1 MLYKES
7 SAMAGRTYPLNR
19 LNRRL
24 LCSALCC
31 CLLSLTPL
39 FVTPLFGQHEDTAK
53 PAADKQVAQKAVETK
68 PQAEVPPVQTH
79 HTLHVGGQTLNYTA
93 TAGLMPLK
101 NDKGETEAN
110 IFFMAY
116 TLDQPEGKRES
127 KRPLMFAFNGGPGSA
142 SVWLHLGAIGPR
154 TVHMQQPDGA
164 MPAPPYQVEDNENTW
179 LTQTDLVFID
189 PVGTGYSRVTKPE
202 LLKQYL
208 GLTGDTAAVGK
219 FIRLYLDRYERW
231 NSPLFLVG
239 ESYGTTRASALSG
252 YMLQKYGVAF
262 NGVVLMSTVLN
273 FETLEFATGNDLPY
287 VLFLPTYTATAWYH
301 KKLDPSLQGD
311 LQSALRQAEA
321 FADGPYADALA
332 KGDRISAADRA
343 SVIAGLAKF
352 TGLSAHYIDLSN
364 LRVDEPHFT
373 KELLRDQRL
382 NVGRLD
388 SRYTGFEPSLVE
400 AESETDPTMS
410 IISSPFSASFHQ
422 YIRTELNYKS
432 DDDYYLLGG
441 GFSQERDWDWGS
453 AAEGFPNVS
462 EALQKAFAGNPYM
475 RLYVASGYFDLATPY
490 FATEYTLAH
499 LGLEPSETS
508 RISTG
513 FYDAGHMMYLKPS
526 AQKKLHDDVAQFIAA
541 SLH

>member
-1 MLYKES
+1 M
-7 SAMAGRTYPLNR
+7 NC

-24 LCSALCC
+24 LCCTLC
-31 CLLSLTPL
+31 CLLTVATPL
-39 FVTPLFGQHEDTAK
+39 LAQHEDAAKPSTGK
-53 PAADKQVAQKAVETK
+53 PAAEKAVESK
-68 PQAEVPPVQTH
+68 PQAEAQPVQTH
-79 HTLHVGGQTLNYTA
+79 HTLHVNGQTLNYTA
-93 TAGLMPLK
+93 TAGMMPLK
-101 NDKGETEAN
+101 NDRGETEAN

-116 TLDQPEGKRES
+116 TLDQPEGKRDS

-154 TVHMQQPDGA
+154 TVHMQQPDGT

-202 LLKQYL
+202 LLKSYL
-208 GLTGDTAAVGK
+208 GLRGDTAAVGK

-262 NGVVLMSTVLN
+262 NGIVLMSTVLN

-332 KGDRISAADRA
+332 KGDRLSAADRA

-373 KELLRDQRL
+373 KELLRDEHL

-388 SRYTGFEPSLVE
+388 SRYTGYEPSLVE

-422 YIRTELNYKS
+422 YIRTELGYKS

-441 GFSQERDWDWGS
+441 GFSQASDWDWGS
-453 AAEGFPNVS
+453 AAEGFPNVTDS
-462 EALQKAFAGNPYM
+462 LRNAFAGNPYM

>member
-1 MLYKES
+1 M
-7 SAMAGRTYPLNR
+7 NC

-24 LCSALCC
+24 LCSVFCF
-31 CLLSLTPL
+31 LLSGAPL
-39 FVTPLFGQHEDTAK
+39 LAQHQDSQHQEASK
-53 PAADKQVAQKAVETK
+53 PAQEKPPAEKAVENK

-79 HTLHVGGQTLNYTA
+79 HTLHVNGQTLNYTA
-93 TAGLMPLK
+93 TAGMMPLK
-101 NDKGETEAN
+101 NDKGEVEAN

-116 TLDQPEGKRES
+116 TLDQPEAKREG

-202 LLKQYL
+202 LLKNYL
-208 GLTGDTAAVGK
+208 GLRGDTAAVGK

-287 VLFLPTYTATAWYH
+287 VLFLPTYTATA
-301 KKLDPSLQGD
+301 
-311 LQSALRQAEA
+311 SALRQAEA

-332 KGDRISAADRA
+332 KGDRLSAADRA
-343 SVIAGLAKF
+343 QVVAGLAKF
-352 TGLSAHYIDLSN
+352 TGLSSHYIDLSN

-373 KELLRDQRL
+373 KELLRDEHL

-388 SRYTGFEPSLVE
+388 SRYTGYEPSLVD
-400 AESETDPTMS
+400 AQSQTDPTMS

-432 DDDYYLLGG
+432 DEDYYLLGG
-441 GFSQERDWDWGS
+441 GFSQAADWDWGS
-453 AAEGFPNVS
+453 AAEGFPNVTES
-462 EALQKAFAGNPYM
+462 LRKAFAGNPYM
-475 RLYVASGYFDLATPY
+475 RLYVASGYYDLATPY

-499 LGLEPSETS
+499 LGLEPTETG

-526 AQKKLHDDVAQFIAA
+526 AQKKLHDDVAAFIAA

>member
-1 MLYKES
+1 MS
-7 SAMAGRTYPLNR
+7 
-19 LNRRL
+19 
-24 LCSALCC
+24 
-31 CLLSLTPL
+31 
-39 FVTPLFGQHEDTAK
+39 
-53 PAADKQVAQKAVETK
+53 
-68 PQAEVPPVQTH
+68 
-79 HTLHVGGQTLNYTA
+79 GGT
-93 TAGLMPLK
+93 
-101 NDKGETEAN
+101 
-110 IFFMAY
+110 
-116 TLDQPEGKRES
+116 R
-127 KRPLMFAFNGGPGSA
+127 
-142 SVWLHLGAIGPR
+142 
-154 TVHMQQPDGA
+154 
-164 MPAPPYQVEDNENTW
+164 
-179 LTQTDLVFID
+179 
-189 PVGTGYSRVTKPE
+189 
-202 LLKQYL
+202 
-208 GLTGDTAAVGK
+208 
-219 FIRLYLDRYERW
+219 
-231 NSPLFLVG
+231 PLFLVG

-311 LQSALRQAEA
+311 LQSTLRQAEA

-332 KGDRISAADRA
+332 KGDRISAADRT

-422 YIRTELNYKS
+422 YIRTELGYKS

-453 AAEGFPNVS
+453 AAEGFPNVTRVAAEGIRRQSLHAALCCVRILRSGDALLCHRIHAGASGPGTVGDQPHLHGILRRRPHDVS
-462 EALQKAFAGNPYM
+462 EAIRAEEAP
-475 RLYVASGYFDLATPY
+475 
-490 FATEYTLAH
+490 
-499 LGLEPSETS
+499 
-508 RISTG
+508 
-513 FYDAGHMMYLKPS
+513 
-526 AQKKLHDDVAQFIAA
+526 
-541 SLH
+541 

>member
-1 MLYKES
+1 
-7 SAMAGRTYPLNR
+7 LNR

-24 LCSALCC
+24 LCLAVCC

-39 FVTPLFGQHEDTAK
+39 LVTPLFGQHEDTAK
-53 PAADKQVAQKAVETK
+53 PAPEKPAAQKAVETK

-154 TVHMQQPDGA
+154 TVHMQQPDGT

-311 LQSALRQAEA
+311 LQSTLRQAEA

-352 TGLSAHYIDLSN
+352 TGLSTHYIDLSN

-400 AESETDPTMS
+400 AASETDPTMS

-453 AAEGFPNVS
+453 AAEGFPNVTES
-462 EALQKAFAGNPYM
+462 LRKAFAGNPYM

-499 LGLEPSETS
+499 LGLEPSETG
-508 RISTG
+508 RITTG

-526 AQKKLHDDVAQFIAA
+526 AQKKLHDDVAAFIAA

>member
-1 MLYKES
+1 
-7 SAMAGRTYPLNR
+7 LNF

-24 LCSALCC
+24 RFSAFC
-31 CLLSLTPL
+31 CLLVAAVPL
-39 FVTPLFGQHEDTAK
+39 FAQHENPSK
-53 PAADKQVAQKAVETK
+53 PAAEKSAAEKAVETK
-68 PQAEVPPVQTH
+68 PQGEVAPIQTH
-79 HTLHVGGQTLNYTA
+79 HTVHVNGQTLNYTA

-101 NDKGETEAN
+101 NEKGETEAD
-110 IFFMAY
+110 IFFAAY
-116 TLDQPEGKRES
+116 TLDHPEGKSDS

-154 TVHMQQPDGA
+154 TVHMQQPDGT
-164 MPAPPYQVEDNENTW
+164 MPAPPYEVQDNENTW

-202 LLKQYL
+202 LLKNYL
-208 GLTGDTAAVGK
+208 GLKGDTAAVGK

-262 NGVVLMSTVLN
+262 NGIVLVSTVLN
-273 FETLEFATGNDLPY
+273 FETLEFAIGNDLPY

-311 LQSALRQAEA
+311 LPAALRQSEA

-332 KGDRISAADRA
+332 KGDRLSAADRT
-343 SVIAGLAKF
+343 SVIARLAKF
-352 TGLSAHYIDLSN
+352 TGLSTHYIDLSN

-373 KELLRDQRL
+373 KELLRDEHL

-388 SRYTGFEPSLVE
+388 SRYTGYEPSLVGS
-400 AESETDPTMS
+400 ESQTDPTMS
-410 IISSPFSASFHQ
+410 IISPPFSASFRQ
-422 YIRTELNYKS
+422 YIRAELGYKT
-432 DDDYYLLGG
+432 DEDYYLLGG

-453 AAEGFPNVS
+453 ASEGFPNVTGS
-462 EALQKAFAGNPYM
+462 LRDAFAGNPYM
-475 RLYVASGYFDLATPY
+475 RVYVASGYFDLATPY
-490 FATEYTLAH
+490 FATGYTLAH
-499 LGLEPSETS
+499 LGLEATESS

-526 AQKKLHDDVAQFIAA
+526 AQKKLHDDVAQFIGG

>member
-1 MLYKES
+1 M
-7 SAMAGRTYPLNR
+7 NR

-24 LCSALCC
+24 LCPTLCC
-31 CLLSLTPL
+31 CLLAIATPL
-39 FVTPLFGQHEDTAK
+39 LAQHEDAAKPVTGK
-53 PAADKQVAQKAVETK
+53 PAAEKAGESK
-68 PQAEVPPVQTH
+68 PQAEAQPVQTH
-79 HTLHVGGQTLNYTA
+79 HTLHVNGQTLNYTA
-93 TAGLMPLK
+93 TAGMMPLK
-101 NDKGETEAN
+101 NDRGETEAN

-116 TLDQPEGKRES
+116 TLDQPDGKRDS

-154 TVHMQQPDGA
+154 TVHMQQPDGT

-202 LLKQYL
+202 LLKNYL
-208 GLTGDTAAVGK
+208 GLKGDTAAVGK

-252 YMLQKYGVAF
+252 YMLQRYGVAF

-273 FETLEFATGNDLPY
+273 FETLQFATGNDLPY

-311 LQSALRQAEA
+311 LKSALRQAEA

-332 KGDRISAADRA
+332 KGDRLSAADRA

-373 KELLRDQRL
+373 KELLRDEHL

-388 SRYTGFEPSLVE
+388 SRYTGYEPSLVA
-400 AESETDPTMS
+400 AESKTDPTMS

-422 YIRTELNYKS
+422 YIRTELGYKS

-441 GFSQERDWDWGS
+441 GFSQESDWDWGS
-453 AAEGFPNVS
+453 AVGGFPNVTDS
-462 EALQKAFAGNPYM
+462 LRNAFAGNPYM

-490 FATEYTLAH
+490 FATEYSLAH
-499 LGLEPSETS
+499 LGLEPTETS

>member
-1 MLYKES
+1 M
-7 SAMAGRTYPLNR
+7 NC

-24 LCSALCC
+24 LCCTLCC
-31 CLLSLTPL
+31 CLLAVATPL
-39 FVTPLFGQHEDTAK
+39 LAQHEDAAK
-53 PAADKQVAQKAVETK
+53 PATGKPAAEKAVESK
-68 PQAEVPPVQTH
+68 PQAEAPVQTH
-79 HTLHVGGQTLNYTA
+79 HTLHVNGQTLNYTA
-93 TAGLMPLK
+93 TAGMMPLK
-101 NDKGETEAN
+101 NDRGETEAN

-116 TLDQPEGKRES
+116 TLDQPEGKRDS

-154 TVHMQQPDGA
+154 TVHMQQPDGT

-189 PVGTGYSRVTKPE
+189 PGGHRLQPRHQAGAAEELSRPE
-202 LLKQYL
+202 GRHGRGRQ
-208 GLTGDTAAVGK
+208 VH
-219 FIRLYLDRYERW
+219 
-231 NSPLFLVG
+231 P
-239 ESYGTTRASALSG
+239 ALSRSLRALEFAALPG
-252 YMLQKYGVAF
+252 RRKLWHHARLGAF
-262 NGVVLMSTVLN
+262 RLHAAEVRRRVQRRCADVHRLN
-273 FETLEFATGNDLPY
+273 FETLQFAAGNDLPY

-332 KGDRISAADRA
+332 KGDRLSAADRA

-373 KELLRDQRL
+373 KELLRDEHL

-388 SRYTGFEPSLVE
+388 SRYTGYEPSLVA
-400 AESETDPTMS
+400 AESKTDPTMA

-422 YIRTELNYKS
+422 YIRTELGYKS

-441 GFSQERDWDWGS
+441 GFSQESDWDWGS
-453 AAEGFPNVS
+453 AVGGFPNVTDS
-462 EALQKAFAGNPYM
+462 LRNAFAGNPYM

-490 FATEYTLAH
+490 FATEYSLAH
-499 LGLEPSETS
+499 LGLEPTETS

>member
-1 MLYKES
+1 MLYKG
-7 SAMAGRTYPLNR
+7 SADPRREDQLLNS
-19 LNRRL
+19 RL
-24 LCSALCC
+24 LPAVFG
-31 CLLSLTPL
+31 LLFTLTVPL
-39 FVTPLFGQHEDTAK
+39 FAQHEDAAK
-53 PAADKQVAQKAVETK
+53 PAAAKADVQKAVETK
-68 PQAEVPPVQTH
+68 SGPEAPPVQTH
-79 HTLHVGGQTLNYTA
+79 HTLHVNGQTLNYTA
-93 TAGLMPLK
+93 TAGMMPLK

-116 TLDQPEGKRES
+116 TLDQPGEKRDN

-154 TVHMQQPDGA
+154 TVHMQQPDGT

-189 PVGTGYSRVTKPE
+189 PVGTGYSRVNKPE

-208 GLTGDTAAVGK
+208 GLKGDTAAVGK
-219 FIRLYLDRYERW
+219 FIRMYLDRYERW

-262 NGVVLMSTVLN
+262 NGIVLVSTVLN

-287 VLFLPTYTATAWYH
+287 VLFLPSYTATAWYH

-311 LQSALRQAEA
+311 LPSTLRQAEA
-321 FADGPYADALA
+321 FADGPYTDALA
-332 KGDRISAADRA
+332 KGNRLSAADRA
-343 SVIAGLAKF
+343 SVVAGLAKF
-352 TGLSAHYIDLSN
+352 TGLSTHYIELSN

-373 KELLRDQRL
+373 KELLRDEHL

-388 SRYTGFEPSLVE
+388 SRYTGYEPSLVS
-400 AESETDPTMS
+400 AESESDPTMS
-410 IISSPFSASFHQ
+410 IISPPFAASFHQ
-422 YIRTELNYKS
+422 YIRTELGYKT

-441 GFSQERDWDWGS
+441 GFSQEHDWDWGS
-453 AAEGFPNVS
+453 AADGFPNVS
-462 EALQKAFAGNPYM
+462 DSLREAFEGNPYM

-499 LGLEPSETS
+499 LGLEPSENS

-526 AQKKLHDDVAQFIAA
+526 AQKKLHDDVAAFITA

>member
-1 MLYKES
+1 MH
-7 SAMAGRTYPLNR
+7 
-19 LNRRL
+19 RRL
-24 LCSALCC
+24 LCLALCA
-31 CLLSLTPL
+31 CLL
-39 FVTPLFGQHEDTAK
+39 FVTSTLLAQHADAPKAPAEK
-53 PAADKQVAQKAVETK
+53 PATEHGNQDKAVAPEAA
-68 PQAEVPPVQTH
+68 PIQTH
-79 HTLHVGGQTLNYTA
+79 HTLHVNGQTLNYTA
-93 TAGLMPLK
+93 TAGMMPLK

-116 TLDQPEGKRES
+116 TLDPSNGKRDS

-164 MPAPPYQVEDNENTW
+164 MPAPPYQVEDNDNTW
-179 LTQTDLVFID
+179 LAQTDLVFID

-208 GLTGDTAAVGK
+208 GLKGDTAAVGK
-219 FIRLYLDRYERW
+219 FIRLYLDHYERW

-262 NGVVLMSTVLN
+262 NGIVLMSTVLN

-287 VLFLPTYTATAWYH
+287 VLFLPTYTSTAWYH

-311 LQSALRQAEA
+311 LQATLRQAEA

-332 KGDRISAADRA
+332 KGDRLSAADR
-343 SVIAGLAKF
+343 SQVIAGLAKF

-373 KELLRDQRL
+373 KELLRDERL

-400 AESETDPTMS
+400 AASETDPTMS

-422 YIRTELNYKS
+422 YIRTELGYKT
-432 DDDYYLLGG
+432 DEDYYLLGG
-441 GFSQERDWDWGS
+441 GFSQARDWDWGS
-453 AAEGFPNVS
+453 ASEGFPNVTDS
-462 EALQKAFAGNPYM
+462 LRQAFAGNPYM

-499 LGLEPSETS
+499 LGLEPTETS

-526 AQKKLHDDVAQFIAA
+526 SQKKLHDDVANFIAG

>member
-1 MLYKES
+1 M
-7 SAMAGRTYPLNR
+7 NR

-31 CLLSLTPL
+31 LLVAASPL
-39 FVTPLFGQHEDTAK
+39 FAQHEDSSK
-53 PAADKQVAQKAVETK
+53 PAQEKSAQEKSAAAKAVENK

-79 HTLHVGGQTLNYTA
+79 HTLHVNGQTLNYIA
-93 TAGLMPLK
+93 TAGMMPLK
-101 NDKGETEAN
+101 NDKGEIEAN

-116 TLDQPEGKRES
+116 TLDQPEAKRDG

-154 TVHMQQPDGA
+154 TVHMQQPDGT
-164 MPAPPYQVEDNENTW
+164 MPAPPYQVEDNDNTW

-202 LLKQYL
+202 LLKNYL
-208 GLTGDTAAVGK
+208 GLKGDTAAVGK

-321 FADGPYADALA
+321 FADGPYSDALA
-332 KGDRISAADRA
+332 KGDRLSAADRA
-343 SVIAGLAKF
+343 QVVAGLAKF
-352 TGLSAHYIDLSN
+352 TGLSAHYIELSN

-373 KELLRDQRL
+373 KELLRDQHL

-388 SRYTGFEPSLVE
+388 SRYTGYEPSLVG

-441 GFSQERDWDWGS
+441 GFSQEGDWDWGS
-453 AAEGFPNVS
+453 AAEGFPNVTES
-462 EALQKAFAGNPYM
+462 LSKAFAGNPYM
-475 RLYVASGYFDLATPY
+475 RLYVASGYYDLATPY

-499 LGLEPSETS
+499 LGLEPTETG

-526 AQKKLHDDVAQFIAA
+526 SQKKLHDDVAAFIVG

>member
-7 SAMAGRTYPLNR
+7 SATAGRTHPLNR

-24 LCSALCC
+24 LCSAAC

-39 FVTPLFGQHEDTAK
+39 LVTPLFAQHEDAAK
-53 PAADKQVAQKAVETK
+53 PAADKPAAQKAAETK

-116 TLDQPEGKRES
+116 TLDQPEAKRDS

-154 TVHMQQPDGA
+154 TVHMQQPDGT

-301 KKLDPSLQGD
+301 KKLDSSLQGD
-311 LQSALRQAEA
+311 LQSTLRQAEA

-352 TGLSAHYIDLSN
+352 TGLGAHYIDLSN

-400 AESETDPTMS
+400 AASETDPTMS

-453 AAEGFPNVS
+453 AAEGFPNVTES
-462 EALQKAFAGNPYM
+462 LRKAFAGNPYM

-499 LGLEPSETS
+499 LGLEPSETT
-508 RISTG
+508 RITTG

>member
-1 MLYKES
+1 MLYKEAVQKVIRRGGKDPS
-7 SAMAGRTYPLNR
+7 LNR

-24 LCSALCC
+24 LCAAVC
-31 CLLSLTPL
+31 CLLS
-39 FVTPLFGQHEDTAK
+39 VTSLFGQHEDAAK
-53 PAADKQVAQKAVETK
+53 PAAEKPAAQKAVETK

-116 TLDQPEGKRES
+116 TLDQPGEKRES

-154 TVHMQQPDGA
+154 TVHMQQPDGT

-343 SVIAGLAKF
+343 SVIAGLSKF

-432 DDDYYLLGG
+432 DEDYYLLGG

-453 AAEGFPNVS
+453 AAEGFPNVTES
-462 EALQKAFAGNPYM
+462 LRKAFAGNPYM

-499 LGLEPSETS
+499 LGLEPSETT
-508 RISTG
+508 RITTG